1 MMFIIRSMILTMSLL
16 LVMPLL
22 SMVQR
27 AQTSQYLETTFDSQT
42 ITSQL
47 ASEGSIENL
56 LRLVNDNKV
65 TRSDINQVLESTIWR
80 NAPQLDLSP
89 SDAQKVA

>member
-65 TRSDINQVLESTIWR
+65 TRSDINQVLESTI
-80 NAPQLDLSP
+80 
-89 SDAQKVA
+89 